1 MPNIQD
7 ARGAES
13 PRRRSPG
20 PPAKVRD
27 VMVHDPM
34 TVRAEDDVALA
45 LQMMLW
51 RGVRHLPVLR
61 DDRVVGVV
69 TERDVLAGRLEDE
82 SFYAPGKR
90 PVADVMTSPA
100 EVAFPGQDLAEAA
113 AVMATKKLGCMP
125 VIEAG
130 RLVGLLTA
138 TDLLAQTAQVP
149 VEPAT
154 ASATDLRVADVMT
167 EGVVVARPDDRLIDA
182 ALTMTRN
189 GVRHLPVV
197 NGADQVIGM
206 LSDRDLRAAVGDPL
220 RTKVPHGLSP
230 HDPGQ
235 ARVSSAM
242 TPVPRTLT
250 PDDPLSAAV
259 SALLDER
266 FGAFPVVDFEDH
278 LVGMVSYVDVLAA
291 LAERAGLGGVP

>member
-1 MPNIQD
+1 MPNVQD
-7 ARGAES
+7 VHGGEHPSRARGAS
-13 PRRRSPG
+13 
-20 PPAKVRD
+20 PAKVRD
-27 VMVHDPM
+27 AMVRDPM
-34 TVRAEDDVALA
+34 TVRAEDDIALA

-69 TERDVLAGRLEDE
+69 SERDLLAGRLEDE

-100 EVAFPGQDLAEAA
+100 EIAFPGQDLAEAA
-113 AVMATKKLGCMP
+113 ALMSTKKLGCLP
-125 VIEAG
+125 VVDAG

-138 TDLLAQTAQVP
+138 TDLLSQSAQIPLET
-149 VEPAT
+149 EPAT
-154 ASATDLRVADVMT
+154 PLRVEDVMT
-167 EGVVVARPDDRLIDA
+167 ASVVAARPDDRLFDA
-182 ALTMTRN
+182 ALMMTRN
-189 GVRHLPVV
+189 GVRHLPVI
-197 NGADQVIGM
+197 NGAGQVIGV
-206 LSDRDLRAAVGDPL
+206 LSDRDLRGAVGDPM
-220 RTKVPHGLSP
+220 RAQVPHGPSP
-230 HDPGQ
+230 NDPGQ

-250 PDDPLSAAV
+250 RDDPLSAAV

-278 LVGMVSYVDVLAA
+278 LVGMVSYVDVLAT
-291 LAERAGLGGVP
+291 LAERAGVVGER